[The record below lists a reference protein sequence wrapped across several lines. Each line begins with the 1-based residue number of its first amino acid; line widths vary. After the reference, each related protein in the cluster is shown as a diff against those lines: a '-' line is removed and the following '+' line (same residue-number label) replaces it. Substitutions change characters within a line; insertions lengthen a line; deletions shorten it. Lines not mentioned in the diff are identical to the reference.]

1 MRGHVLIALSLGL
14 TSPLAAQV
22 DPQRADSFFKQAAAI
37 CQREG
42 GRLWGV
48 SLCGPMVIADARTGT
63 IATSQPP
70 PAAER
75 PRGLGFA
82 NAPFEW
88 GGTRW
93 VGLVWDF
100 TASLPDVNTR
110 GQLML
115 HELFHRIQPQLGLV
129 TTGSA
134 IVTRAAIDHARGHVL
149 VDGDAFAPAYRE
161 IDFLDLGCAK

>member
-75 PRGLGFA
+75 PRGGVCA
-82 NAPFEW
+82 WAGRRSAVFELLNVAK
-88 GGTRW
+88 GGSCGTC
-93 VGLVWDF
+93 G
-100 TASLPDVNTR
+100 
-110 GQLML
+110 
-115 HELFHRIQPQLGLV
+115 
-129 TTGSA
+129 
-134 IVTRAAIDHARGHVL
+134 
-149 VDGDAFAPAYRE
+149 
-161 IDFLDLGCAK
+161 